1 MHKIMELI
9 LVMMFAA
16 VGSAPPAIFDNQQAP
31 ADKARAQELLAQAR
45 DALGGD
51 ARLKAVQS
59 LALNGS
65 FRRVMGPQMPES
77 SGDFEMELLLPDK
90 YKRTENMSLMGG
102 AAQVTRID
110 GFNGEQMFTDSS
122 SSGSGMVMIRR
133 PGSDDPKMQ
142 AGILRSMRADVA
154 RNLIAWL
161 LTVPDSYQIE
171 FTYAG
176 EAESPEGK
184 ADVIDVK
191 GADGFAAKLFLDKQT
206 HKPLMLSYRAVL
218 PQMVMRAGGG
228 DGGSREDAEKR
239 LKEIEKE
246 AEAERSRARESEI
259 NMFFSDYKTID
270 GVHLP
275 HRVSRAVNGEVT
287 EEWEIKKFKVNP
299 PLKAERFKK

>member
-9 LVMMFAA
+9 LVMMFAT

-51 ARLKAVQS
+51 AKLKAVQS
-59 LALNGS
+59 LVLNGS

-246 AEAERSRARESEI
+246 AEAERSRAQESEI